1 MLSVGPR
8 VASLAGSVATEL
20 RFDNTHLE
28 GGPAGA
34 QGPAGASA
42 SDPDAAAGTLM
53 VTGSKQGAFSNSPLI
68 LFGLSHEIVSPRDPA
83 SGLASGK
90 RQHKPFVITKQ
101 LDKSSPLLLK
111 ALVSNE
117 TLTSVLIGLL
127 KPNGDPLATIKLT
140 NAQLSDYRANGL
152 TEHWSFVYQK
162 IEWTY
167 VDGGVTAEDDWEAP
181 VAR

>member
-1 MLSVGPR
+1 VEQRRP
-8 VASLAGSVATEL
+8 AGS
-20 RFDNTHLE
+20 
-28 GGPAGA
+28 
-34 QGPAGASA
+34 
-42 SDPDAAAGTLM
+42 
-53 VTGSKQGAFSNSPLI
+53 
-68 LFGLSHEIVSPRDPA
+68 
-83 SGLASGK
+83 
-90 RQHKPFVITKQ
+90 PF
-101 LDKSSPLLLK
+101 LLK

-127 KPNGDPLATIKLT
+127 KPNGDQLATIKLT
-140 NAQLSDYRANGL
+140 NAQLSDYRANGP